1 MELLVDGQ
9 RIVTS
14 PVREIRRDQ
23 HSDGPVH

>member
-14 PVREIRRDQ
+14 PVREIERDE
-23 HSDGPVH
+23 HADAPVH